1 MDKHE
6 LKQNNKTPPASLEQ
20 SGSEFRKILRQSLTA
35 KMKLNPSYSL
45 RSFAKNLGV
54 APSTL
59 SMVMSG
65 RCPVTLKFIDKVATK
80 LKLTEDQVIDLQL
93 DLIKS
98 NQKIKND
105 LGQYSFIESETF
117 EAIKDWYHY
126 AILNFIRTKDFK
138 PEARW
143 VAKRLGLTLG
153 EVQTALEHLK
163 HAGLLKIEKGEWI
176 DLTSKKTTH
185 TDNRKYSEAKKEH
198 QRQVFSLA
206 REAIDKVDFQKRNHT
221 GVTISFN
228 LNQIEEAKNFI
239 SQFREAFLN
248 RFDCV
253 KQNGDEV
260 YHLSV
265 GFFPMT
271 GLDKKNEI

>member
-126 AILNFIRTKDFK
+126 AILNLIRTKDFK